1 MSLSKFA
8 IAVLSVGLAAC
19 GGSSSSSSNSGGGTT
34 SPKPIEQGR
43 LIDSPVKGA
52 GFVSSS
58 SISGLTNVNGV
69 FSYRQGDAV
78 SFRLG
83 GLSLGSAQGA
93 AIITLL
99 DLVDGARAAANSGSS
114 TDEVLDDFPAIVNL
128 ARLLQSLDVDGDSGN
143 GIQIPSEAAQKV
155 SAYVNSIDFTDP
167 DMFADSDKPAVKFIC
182 EVKAARGIPAC
193 SESNIV
199 DEDAAR
205 SEVKETE
212 EQRRTGNINELPI
225 VSAGA
230 DLVVAEA
237 GSVTLQGSAQ
247 DNDGNV
253 TGTLWQQTDR
263 NGVAINGSIEIN
275 NPGSLTASFT
285 APEVDQDRIFYFSL
299 TATDNDGDRASDTV
313 AVLVRDSSGGGN
325 ARPVANAGVDQNV
338 ESGEVVVLD
347 GSNSEDLDG
356 QITSYSWSQI
366 DEDGN
371 SVSSGVALQNG
382 DTAEASFTAPSVDV
396 ITQLRFRLTVS
407 DNESATDFDD
417 ITINVSPEDTEPENV
432 SPVANAGDDQ
442 NSIAGDSVT
451 LDASASSDADG
462 DELSYSWEQTDD
474 TDIQLTGADTKVASF
489 TAPDVSESRTLTF
502 KVTVS
507 DGALSADDHVSVVV
521 APAPAVCDPADP
533 GTYQQCFAI
542 CTDGDPDTACP
553 LPYEDFSPNPEQF
566 EEVFSQLQA
575 CADQDPET
583 QCLLP
588 LEGEPEFPSQIE
600 EVLGELCDDASNPQ
614 QCLTDGQDAI
624 CSAFDPNSETPFCG
638 GGDPG
643 TPPEL
648 PVDPTDLLGELCED
662 TSNPQQCLTD
672 GQDALCGAFDPN
684 SETPFCGGGDPGT
697 PPELPF
703 DPTDLL
709 GELCE
714 DTSNPQ
720 QCLTDGQDALCGAFD
735 PNSETPFCGGGDPG
749 TPPELP
755 VDPADLLGEL
765 CDDTSNPQ
773 QCLTD
778 GQNALCGAFDPN
790 SETPFCGGG
799 DPGTPPELPFDP
811 TDLLGELCD
820 DTSNPQQCLTDGQ
833 DALCG
838 AFDPN
843 SETPFCGGGDP
854 GTPPE
859 LPVDP
864 TDLLGELCDDASN
877 PQQCLTDGQDA
888 ICDAFDPSGMTP
900 FCGDGGDPG
909 TPPELPVDPADL
921 LGELCDDTSN
931 PQQCLTD
938 GQDAICGAFDPNGMT
953 PFCGDGGEP
962 GTPPELPVD
971 PADLLGELCDDTS
984 NPQQCLTDGQDA
996 LCGAFDPEGL
1006 TPFCGDGGDP
1016 GTPPEL
1022 PVDPAD
1028 LLGELCDD
1036 ASNPQQCLT
1045 DGQDAICGA
1054 FDPEG
1059 LTPFC
1064 GDGGD
1069 PGTPPEL
1076 PVDPADL
1083 LGELCDDASNPQ
1095 QCLTD
1100 GQDALCGAFDPEG
1113 LTPFCGDGG
1122 DPGTPPELPIDPTD
1136 LLGELCD
1143 DTSNPQQCLTD
1154 GQDAL
1159 CGAFDPNSATPFC
1172 GGSSD
1177 PGTPPELPVDPSDL
1191 LGELCDDA
1199 SNPQQCLTDGQ
1210 DAICSAF
1217 DPNSTTPFCGGS
1229 SDPGTPPEL
1238 PVDPADLLGELCD
1251 DTSNPQQCLTDGQ
1264 DALCGAFDPKGLTP
1278 FCGGGDPGTPPELP
1292 VDPADLLGELCDD
1305 TSNPQQC
1312 LTDGQDALCGAFD
1325 PEGLTPFCG
1334 GGDPGTPPELPVDPA
1349 DLLGELCDD
1358 TSNPQQCL
1366 TDGQDAICGAFD
1378 PNSMTPFC
1386 GGSSDPGTPPEL
1398 PVDPAGL
1405 LGELCDD
1412 TSNPQQCLTDGQ
1424 DALCGAFD
1432 PNSATPFCGGSS
1444 DPGTPPELPVEPAD
1458 LLGELCD
1465 DTSNPQQC
1473 LTDGQDAI
1481 CGAFDPNS
1489 ATPFCGGSSD
1499 PGTPPELPVDPSDLL
1514 GELCDDASDPQQC
1527 LADGQ
1532 DAICGVFDPNSAT
1545 PFCGGSSGI
1554 PLLQ

>member
-1 MSLSKFA
+1 MSDLALVAQVGILSVSRRNRPSGPTGVHMSLSKFA

-205 SEVKETE
+205 SEVKDTE

-371 SVSSGVALQNG
+371 SVSNGVALQNG

-442 NSIAGDSVT
+442 NAIAGESVT

-507 DGALSADDHVSVVV
+507 DGAFSADDHVSVVV

-662 TSNPQQCLTD
+662 ASNPQR
-672 GQDALCGAFDPN
+672 
-684 SETPFCGGGDPGT
+684 
-697 PPELPF
+697 
-703 DPTDLL
+703 
-709 GELCE
+709 
-714 DTSNPQ
+714 
-720 QCLTDGQDALCGAFD
+720 CLTDGQDALCGAFD

-778 GQNALCGAFDPN
+778 GQ
-790 SETPFCGGG
+790 
-799 DPGTPPELPFDP
+799 
-811 TDLLGELCD
+811 
-820 DTSNPQQCLTDGQ
+820 

-854 GTPPE
+854 GTPP
-859 LPVDP
+859 
-864 TDLLGELCDDASN
+864 
-877 PQQCLTDGQDA
+877 
-888 ICDAFDPSGMTP
+888 
-900 FCGDGGDPG
+900 
-909 TPPELPVDPADL
+909 
-921 LGELCDDTSN
+921 
-931 PQQCLTD
+931 
-938 GQDAICGAFDPNGMT
+938 
-953 PFCGDGGEP
+953 
-962 GTPPELPVD
+962 
-971 PADLLGELCDDTS
+971 
-984 NPQQCLTDGQDA
+984 
-996 LCGAFDPEGL
+996 
-1006 TPFCGDGGDP
+1006 
-1016 GTPPEL
+1016 
-1022 PVDPAD
+1022 
-1028 LLGELCDD
+1028 
-1036 ASNPQQCLT
+1036 
-1045 DGQDAICGA
+1045 
-1054 FDPEG
+1054 
-1059 LTPFC
+1059 
-1064 GDGGD
+1064 
-1069 PGTPPEL
+1069 
-1076 PVDPADL
+1076 
-1083 LGELCDDASNPQ
+1083 
-1095 QCLTD
+1095 
-1100 GQDALCGAFDPEG
+1100 
-1113 LTPFCGDGG
+1113 
-1122 DPGTPPELPIDPTD
+1122 
-1136 LLGELCD
+1136 
-1143 DTSNPQQCLTD
+1143 
-1154 GQDAL
+1154 
-1159 CGAFDPNSATPFC
+1159 
-1172 GGSSD
+1172 
-1177 PGTPPELPVDPSDL
+1177 
-1191 LGELCDDA
+1191 
-1199 SNPQQCLTDGQ
+1199 
-1210 DAICSAF
+1210 
-1217 DPNSTTPFCGGS
+1217 
-1229 SDPGTPPEL
+1229 
-1238 PVDPADLLGELCD
+1238 
-1251 DTSNPQQCLTDGQ
+1251 
-1264 DALCGAFDPKGLTP
+1264 
-1278 FCGGGDPGTPPELP
+1278 
-1292 VDPADLLGELCDD
+1292 
-1305 TSNPQQC
+1305 
-1312 LTDGQDALCGAFD
+1312 
-1325 PEGLTPFCG
+1325 
-1334 GGDPGTPPELPVDPA
+1334 
-1349 DLLGELCDD
+1349 
-1358 TSNPQQCL
+1358 
-1366 TDGQDAICGAFD
+1366 
-1378 PNSMTPFC
+1378 
-1386 GGSSDPGTPPEL
+1386 
-1398 PVDPAGL
+1398 
-1405 LGELCDD
+1405 
-1412 TSNPQQCLTDGQ
+1412 
-1424 DALCGAFD
+1424 
-1432 PNSATPFCGGSS
+1432 
-1444 DPGTPPELPVEPAD
+1444 
-1458 LLGELCD
+1458 
-1465 DTSNPQQC
+1465 
-1473 LTDGQDAI
+1473 
-1481 CGAFDPNS
+1481 
-1489 ATPFCGGSSD
+1489 
-1499 PGTPPELPVDPSDLL
+1499 
-1514 GELCDDASDPQQC
+1514 
-1527 LADGQ
+1527 
-1532 DAICGVFDPNSAT
+1532 
-1545 PFCGGSSGI
+1545 
-1554 PLLQ
+1554 